1 MAISVWD
8 SFSTHSPASVPT
20 SVLSFFPILMIE
32 GNAMLYATLC
42 NKAVMVLIESPDQI
56 SETIKINERSCAWRS
71 DAHLDVV
78 RPIRDVL

>member
-1 MAISVWD
+1 
-8 SFSTHSPASVPT
+8 
-20 SVLSFFPILMIE
+20 MIE

-42 NKAVMVLIESPDQI
+42 NKAAMVLIESPDQI

-78 RPIRDVL
+78 RPIRDVQ